1 MIYIPIL
8 IIIIILAIDLYYTH
22 EERFNEIMLFTNKET
37 EKEGE
42 PSEPWSKII
51 MGKKYNKYYL
61 KIENIKRYIDNFIL
75 WTEQPFISED
85 MIDIDVN
92 ENYLIIKVPDE
103 ETALVIG
110 NLMISNFMG
119 DMTLEEIREKNMV
132 AQSIVKAKKH
142 KIISVKLKEL
152 IKENLY
158 IMNESE
164 KSEPES
170 EEIESLDTNNITYD
184 IIEPVN
190 SVVNKV
196 EPAVKVDIP
205 FDRYM
210 PMFRVTP
217 YEGGEYA
224 SVNF

>member
-22 EERFNEIMLFTNKET
+22 GERFNEIMLFSNKET

-42 PSEPWSKII
+42 PSEPWSKIVI
-51 MGKKYNKYYL
+51 GKKYNKYYL

-85 MIDIDVN
+85 IIDIDVN
-92 ENYLIIKVPDE
+92 DNFLIIKVSDE
-103 ETALVIG
+103 ESALVIG

-119 DMTLEEIREKNMV
+119 DMTLDEIREKNMI
-132 AQSIVKAKKH
+132 AQSIAKAKKH

-158 IMNESE
+158 IMN
-164 KSEPES
+164 
-170 EEIESLDTNNITYD
+170 
-184 IIEPVN
+184 
-190 SVVNKV
+190 
-196 EPAVKVDIP
+196 
-205 FDRYM
+205 
-210 PMFRVTP
+210 
-217 YEGGEYA
+217 
-224 SVNF
+224 